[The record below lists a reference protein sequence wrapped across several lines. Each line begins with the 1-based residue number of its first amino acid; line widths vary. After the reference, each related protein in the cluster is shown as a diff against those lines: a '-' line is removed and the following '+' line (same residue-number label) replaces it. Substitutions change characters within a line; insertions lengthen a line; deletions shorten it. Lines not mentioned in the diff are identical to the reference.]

1 MNKRYTSDSMIWV
14 CSDCYLLAEG
24 SGTDTEPEICM
35 AFHERSQIEQAD
47 LVVLIGEENEITFS
61 KASCEW
67 CGTHLAG
74 RRHIAEVQ
82 HRREVEAS

>member
-1 MNKRYTSDSMIWV
+1 MRRYESDSRVWV
-14 CSDCYLLAEG
+14 CSDCYFLAEG
-24 SGTDTEPEICM
+24 LGSEVEPEIVR
-35 AFHERSQIEQAD
+35 AFDERSRIEQSD
-47 LVVLIGEENEITFS
+47 LVVLIGEDSEITFS

-82 HRREVEAS
+82 PRWDQKVR